1 MDEIRAGPG
10 LCEATLNPKDD
21 PSRHEAPRSTA
32 ETRIVTIP
40 VAFGM
45 TVVLEEIQGCGFEEV
60 AGGLG

>member
-1 MDEIRAGPG
+1 MDKIRAVPE

-21 PSRHEAPRSTA
+21 TRRHEAPRSTA

-45 TVVLEEIQGCGFEEV
+45 TVVLEEIQGCDFEEV
-60 AGGLG
+60 AGGFG